1 MGVLRSP
8 PHLSEPCVQQAARS
22 WQGARPRRGGGVS
35 VIGTL
40 RGQLQAGMG
49 PAAPK
54 ASGEGLALLTAHGPQ
69 QKPHAHTHT

>member
-22 WQGARPRRGGGVS
+22 WRGARPRGWA

-40 RGQLQAGMG
+40 CGQLQAGMG